1 LEDIMS
7 SRLFYPSVAIGVAT
21 LFASVVGV
29 APAQAGGGDFTE
41 ETGACSMVS
50 RWDMKAKPV
59 AARRIEMEFSVDS
72 NRLGQ
77 AWAVR
82 VTNNGT
88 LLFSGTRTTN
98 GISRSFSVDKMLA
111 NRAGTDRMV
120 VRATNAKTGEV
131 CRGHVALGAAG
142 GGSGQG

>member
-1 LEDIMS
+1 MS
-7 SRLFYPSVAIGVAT
+7 TRLVYPSVAISVAT
-21 LFASVVGV
+21 LFASLAAV

-41 ETGACSMVS
+41 EAGACSMVS
-50 RWDMKAKPV
+50 AWDMKAKPV
-59 AARRIEMEFSVDS
+59 AGGRIEMEYSVDS

-82 VTNNGT
+82 VSNNGT
-88 LLFSGTRTTN
+88 LLFKVNRTTN
-98 GISRSFSVDKMLA
+98 GVSRSFSVDKMLA
-111 NRAGTDRMV
+111 NRAGIDRLV
-120 VRATNAKTGEV
+120 ARATNAKTGEV

>member
-1 LEDIMS
+1 MKK
-7 SRLFYPSVAIGVAT
+7 RTAYPAALGAAVLLGSLVAAT
-21 LFASVVGV
+21 
-29 APAQAGGGDFTE
+29 PAQAGGGDFTE

-50 RWDMKAKPV
+50 TWDMKAKPV
-59 AARRIEMEFSVDS
+59 ARGIEMEFSVDS

-82 VTNNGT
+82 LTDNGK
-88 LLFSGTRTTN
+88 LLFKANRTTK
-98 GISRSFSVDKMLA
+98 GVSRSLSFDKILA
-111 NRAGTDRMV
+111 DRAGADRLV
-120 VRATNAKTGEV
+120 ARAMNAKTGEV